1 MCNGPILELN
11 NTLKWEEKM
20 GETCFNL
27 SGIEWIEKKSE
38 TKWKKS
44 LANKSVVKLTRLHQP
59 SKIIDSVTT
68 K

>member
-1 MCNGPILELN
+1 M
-11 NTLKWEEKM
+11 KWEEKM

-27 SGIEWIEKKSE
+27 LRIEWIEKSE

-44 LANKSVVKLTRLHQP
+44 LANKSVVKLTCLHQP

>member
-1 MCNGPILELN
+1 
-11 NTLKWEEKM
+11 M